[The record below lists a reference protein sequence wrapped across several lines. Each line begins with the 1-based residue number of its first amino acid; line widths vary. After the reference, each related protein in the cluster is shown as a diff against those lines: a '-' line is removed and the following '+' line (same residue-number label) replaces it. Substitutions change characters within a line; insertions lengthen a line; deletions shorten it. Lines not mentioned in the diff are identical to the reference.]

1 MLGSLPVML
10 GSLPVMLGSL
20 PVMLGSLPVML
31 GSLPMIYLGAGGATT
46 FLVIKTGI
54 CFTFFCHFFC
64 QLRELL

>member
-1 MLGSLPVML
+1 MMLGSLPMMLGSLPVML
-10 GSLPVMLGSL
+10 W
-20 PVMLGSLPVML
+20 
-31 GSLPMIYLGAGGATT
+31 SLPMIDLGAGGASGATT